1 MEKHDGIPR
10 ANVDI
15 GNIRSGNGDRTALEG
30 VVRGDWVVVHNRCGL
45 GAGVDGI
52 VHPACLAWLVERGL
66 RFPCRE
72 SLNRRVAYYATVNRN
87 GILRERWHMDNI
99 KTKLGQGGRIVL
111 PAEFREAL
119 GVNIGDELILS
130 LKDDEVRVYTR
141 RAAIKRAQG
150 MLKHIA
156 PGRSLV
162 DELIQERRAEAARE

>member
-1 MEKHDGIPR
+1 M
-10 ANVDI
+10 
-15 GNIRSGNGDRTALEG
+15 
-30 VVRGDWVVVHNRCGL
+30 
-45 GAGVDGI
+45 DGI
-52 VHPACLAWLVERGL
+52 VHPACLAWLVNTGFL
-66 RFPCRE
+66 ALCH
-72 SLNRRVAYYATVNRN
+72 STGQQDYYAIRNQN
-87 GILRERWHMDNI
+87 GIFRKKWHMDSI

-119 GVNIGDELILS
+119 GIKIGDELILS
-130 LKDDEVRVYTR
+130 LKEDEVRVYTR